1 MLDNTFRYQR
11 IDDDDHEDDDD
22 GDEEA
27 QDDHKSDD
35 DGEDHDSVWNSLKI
49 RVLISTLMMMD
60 TRIVMM
66 VVMGKQIMNK
76 MMRVTMMMMVFP
88 SA

>member
-76 MMRVTMMMMVFP
+76 MMRVTMMMMFP